1 MRAPASDIQTAPLML
16 SPFELA
22 LLLGI
27 LQGLTAFFPVSS
39 DGHLALAQMLLEVD
53 GGALTLSVLLHA
65 GTLLATLLYFR
76 QRIARVSLDLWHQL
90 RRGRLPAPSA
100 PGWDVLLV
108 LVAAVPTA
116 LIGLSLR
123 EVVEQWTD
131 EPLATGFGFV
141 ITACLLTSTL
151 WCKPGTR
158 LSPSVLGAL
167 LLGVAQGLAV
177 APGVSRSGITIVAA
191 LWLGVRA
198 ERAFELSMLMSI
210 PAVAAAVLLEL
221 LGGDPLSGHPLV
233 LLAGASAAFG
243 MGLLALRL
251 LERVVARGYVAW
263 FALWVLPVALATLA
277 LAKAWP
283 S

>member
-1 MRAPASDIQTAPLML
+1 ML

-27 LQGLTAFFPVSS
+27 LQGLTEFFPVSS
-39 DGHLALAQMLLEVD
+39 DGHLVLAQMLLEVKVNAD
-53 GGALTLSVLLHA
+53 GGGLTLSVLLHA
-65 GTLLATLLYFR
+65 GTLLATVLYFR
-76 QRIARVSLDLWHQL
+76 GRISRVSLDLWHQL

-100 PGWDVLLV
+100 PGWDALLV
-108 LVAAVPTA
+108 LVAALPTG
-116 LIGLSLR
+116 LIALSLR
-123 EVVEQWTD
+123 EVVTQWTD

-151 WCKPGTR
+151 WSKPGTR
-158 LSPSVLGAL
+158 LSPSLLGAL
-167 LLGVAQGLAV
+167 LIGVAQGLAV
-177 APGVSRSGITIVAA
+177 APGLSRSGITIVAA

-198 ERAFELSMLMSI
+198 ERAFELSMLMSV

-221 LGGDPLSGHPLV
+221 LAGDPLSGHPLV
-233 LLAGASAAFG
+233 LIAGAAAAFG
-243 MGLLALRL
+243 VGLLALRL
-251 LERVVARGYVAW
+251 LERVVALGHIAW

-283 S
+283 G

>member
-1 MRAPASDIQTAPLML
+1 MPAPASDIQTAPVML

-39 DGHLALAQMLLEVD
+39 DGHLALAQVLLEVD
-53 GGALTLSVLLHA
+53 GAGLTLSVLLHA

-76 QRIARVSLDLWHQL
+76 QRIARVSLDVWHQL

-108 LVAAVPTA
+108 LVAAVPTG
-116 LIGLSLR
+116 LIGLALQD
-123 EVVEQWTD
+123 VVTEWTD

-151 WCKPGTR
+151 WSKPGTR

-210 PAVAAAVLLEL
+210 PAIAAAVLLEL

-243 MGLLALRL
+243 VGLLALRL
-251 LERVVARGYVAW
+251 LERVVARGYIAW

>member
-1 MRAPASDIQTAPLML
+1 ML

-27 LQGLTAFFPVSS
+27 LQGLTEFLPVSS

-53 GGALTLSVLLHA
+53 GGGLTLSALLHT
-65 GTLLATLLYFR
+65 GTLLVTLLYFR
-76 QRIARVSLDLWHQL
+76 RRIARVSLDLWHQL

-100 PGWDVLLV
+100 PGWDALLV
-108 LVAAVPTA
+108 LIAAVPTA

-123 EVVEQWTD
+123 EVVSQWTD

-151 WCKPGTR
+151 WSKPGTR
-158 LSPSVLGAL
+158 LSPGVLGAL
-167 LLGVAQGLAV
+167 LIGVAQGLAV

-198 ERAFELSMLMSI
+198 ERAFELSMLISI
-210 PAVAAAVLLEL
+210 PAVAGAVLLEL

-233 LLAGASAAFG
+233 LFAGAAAAFG
-243 MGLLALRL
+243 AGLLALRV
-251 LERVVARGYVAW
+251 LERVVARGHVAW

-283 S
+283 G